1 MKQYDMQTVVLSEW
15 QFHWSTRL
23 VALML
28 DRPHREFRPR
38 CCNVCAKM
46 SSPPSSGVM
55 NPKPWQVMAGDDKG
69 PTFPI
74 GLIVSETGPRIS
86 TSHPGSREAP
96 SQRQISSTCHL
107 AWLRYTNLYES
118 FRRRGTGT
126 TFTLDLFFPWADLVT
141 SPSFQVKLPEPK
153 GRVAKNCLE
162 GYLVCIH
169 SMIYLKHVDLIV
181 IHILYI
187 CMNTLYK
194 LIPFHSITWIHTHG
208 VHDIYKLGV
217 LQDLRQV
224 SHMLL

>member
-15 QFHWSTRL
+15 QFHWSTICGFD
-23 VALML
+23 AWWI
-28 DRPHREFRPR
+28 RPHRRLPR

-55 NPKPWQVMAGDDKG
+55 NPKPWQVMAGDGRWWQVMAGDDKG
-69 PTFPI
+69 STFPI

-96 SQRQISSTCHL
+96 SRRQISSTCHL

-153 GRVAKNCLE
+153 GRVAKCHGRRGL
-162 GYLVCIH
+162 GG
-169 SMIYLKHVDLIV
+169 
-181 IHILYI
+181 
-187 CMNTLYK
+187 K
-194 LIPFHSITWIHTHG
+194 LAGAGSN
-208 VHDIYKLGV
+208 
-217 LQDLRQV
+217 
-224 SHMLL
+224 